1 MDKRL
6 TTEVLEEPYEEE
18 SNEHTYNIVDIEI
31 EIEQR
36 KASSSS
42 SKSKT
47 RQPEEQKKSS
57 RRSPQHAISS
67 PVSLDVG
74 DASVEF
80 FPEQVIQ
87 NIVLSLRSSQVSLNF
102 NDTCLSSFA
111 ER

>member
-1 MDKRL
+1 MPARRAA
-6 TTEVLEEPYEEE
+6 EV
-18 SNEHTYNIVDIEI
+18 V
-31 EIEQR
+31 
-36 KASSSS
+36 
-42 SKSKT
+42 
-47 RQPEEQKKSS
+47 KKVVLSI
-57 RRSPQHAISS
+57 HSS

-87 NIVLSLRSSQVSLNF
+87 NIVFSLRSSQVSLNF